1 MIVILVKHVFE
12 ILDNPKLVSGK
23 QKDIF
28 EDILEDRRHSSD
40 AKWAWHTRDVPLYKY
55 TKPRSPEEIKKHV
68 MQSDRVKY
76 AMEQVSENN
85 RSIQNKIIN
94 FISFIHDDKS
104 FLYLSCFVSC
114 LKVQIPIKIN
124 NAIHC

>member
-1 MIVILVKHVFE
+1 MFE

-85 RSIQNKIIN
+85 ISSQNN
-94 FISFIHDDKS
+94 ISFIHDDKS
-104 FLYLSCFVSC
+104 FHVFELFCVLFESSDPH
-114 LKVQIPIKIN
+114 LNQ
-124 NAIHC
+124 